1 MRLLTILLQDLSI
14 KQYWRWRGRCVKGGA
29 RGRCVKGGARK
40 KWGGGKNFGTE
51 GCFWENNVHGSEPE
65 LSFLIDFK
73 TGRQRIRYRSLIR
86 TYSRPSRS
94 KISGDSSKFV
104 DETSCY

>member
-51 GCFWENNVHGSEPE
+51 GYFWENNVHRSEPE
-65 LSFLIDFK
+65 LSFLIDFYV
-73 TGRQRIRYRSLIR
+73 GRQRIRYRSLI
-86 TYSRPSRS
+86 
-94 KISGDSSKFV
+94 
-104 DETSCY
+104 

>member
-1 MRLLTILLQDLSI
+1 MPRADALRAVPGDN
-14 KQYWRWRGRCVKGGA
+14 CVKGGA

-51 GCFWENNVHGSEPE
+51 GCFGENNVHGSEPE

-73 TGRQRIRYRSLIR
+73 TRRQRIRYRNLI
-86 TYSRPSRS
+86 
-94 KISGDSSKFV
+94 
-104 DETSCY
+104 